1 MFSRIQIIAII
12 GSLAFLFFIFE
23 LIRRKKLKEAYAMI
37 WLIMGSFFLVLS
49 FWTQGLNIVSQ
60 LCGIYYA
67 PAFLFLVLLITL
79 TIILIQFSVIISK
92 QADKIKALGQEIA
105 LIKSTDYTDLH
116 RFKDEKLELEK
127 GKSTDCTD

>member
-12 GSLAFLFFIFE
+12 GSLSFICFIFE

-37 WLIMGSFFLVLS
+37 WLIMGSFFIVLA
-49 FWTQGLNIVSQ
+49 FWTHGLDIVSK

-67 PAFLFLVLLITL
+67 PAFLFLILLITL
-79 TIILIQFSVIISK
+79 TIILIQFSIVISK

-105 LIKSTDYTDLH
+105 LIKANSPITQ
-116 RFKDEKLELEK
+116 EKEK
-127 GKSTDCTD
+127 K